1 MLAFAALVYFLV
13 RLLDD
18 RHGRK
23 SSWGPAVRRQR
34 EQRRTVA
41 PDDDDQFLR
50 DLERK
55 RRALESEIAARRAEF
70 EAEQDEL
77 RMIISQGQAAA
88 EAERHDREEMAR
100 SRRAGRRPRR
110 VS

>member
-1 MLAFAALVYFLV
+1 MLRFVLVVLAFAALVYFLV

-55 RRALESEIAARRAEF
+55 RK
-70 EAEQDEL
+70 DEPP
-77 RMIISQGQAAA
+77 SSPG
-88 EAERHDREEMAR
+88 
-100 SRRAGRRPRR
+100 
-110 VS
+110 